1 MAAKKVYIHPLPV
14 RIWHWIHA
22 AGIVLLVLTGLQIR
36 YVDHISF
43 LTFDQ
48 AVHIHNVI
56 GIIVLLDYTLWFLFY
71 TFTGKIKIYFPTVE
85 EVIKGSIRQAM
96 FYGYGIFKGDPNPH
110 RITPDNKFNPMQK
123 QAYLMIMLA
132 LLPIQIITGL
142 LLWKVGYFSE
152 IIEFFGGIK
161 VVDTVHVLLFFF
173 FASFVI
179 AHFYLAT
186 LGHTFFAH
194 FKAMFTGYEE
204 EEEH

>member
-1 MAAKKVYIHPLPV
+1 M
-14 RIWHWIHA
+14 
-22 AGIVLLVLTGLQIR
+22 
-36 YVDHISF
+36 
-43 LTFDQ
+43 
-48 AVHIHNVI
+48 HNVI

-85 EVIKGSIRQAM
+85 ELVKGSVRQALY
-96 FYGYGIFKGDPNPH
+96 YGYGIFKGDPNPH

-152 IIEFFGGIK
+152 LIEFFGGIK

-204 EEEH
+204 EEEHRPPPERGRVKAVGRE

>member
-1 MAAKKVYIHPLPV
+1 MAKKVYIHPLPV

-22 AGIVLLVLTGLQIR
+22 AGIVLLVLSGLQIR
-36 YVDHISF
+36 YVDYLHFLSF
-43 LTFDQ
+43 EQ
-48 AVHIHNVI
+48 AVYVHNVI
-56 GIIVLLDYTLWFLFY
+56 GFIVIFDYALWFLFY
-71 TFTGKIKIYFPTVE
+71 TFTGKIKLYFPTGE
-85 EVIKGSIRQAM
+85 ELVKGSIRQAM

-110 RITPDNKFNPMQK
+110 KITPDNKFNPMQK
-123 QAYLMIMLA
+123 QAYLMIMLL

-142 LLWKVGYFSE
+142 LLWRVGFFSD
-152 IIEFFGGIK
+152 IVIFFGIK
-161 VVDTVHVLLFFF
+161 AIHAVHVLLFFF
-173 FASFVI
+173 FASFII

>member
-1 MAAKKVYIHPLPV
+1 MAKKIYIHPLPV

-22 AGIVLLVLTGLQIR
+22 AGIVLLVLSGIQIR

-43 LTFDQ
+43 LTFEE
-48 AVHIHNVI
+48 AIKVHNVI
-56 GIIVLLDYTLWFLFY
+56 GIIVLLDFALWFLFY
-71 TFTGKIKIYFPTVE
+71 TFTGKIKIYFPAAE
-85 EVIKGSIRQAM
+85 ELIKGSIRQAM

-110 RITPDNKFNPMQK
+110 KIIPDNKFNPMQK
-123 QAYLMIMLA
+123 QAYLMIMLV
-132 LLPIQIITGL
+132 LLPVQIITGL
-142 LLWKVGYFSE
+142 LLWKPVYFSE
-152 IIEFFGGIK
+152 IINFFGGIK

-179 AHFYLAT
+179 AHVYLAT

>member
-1 MAAKKVYIHPLPV
+1 MAKKVYIHPLPV

-22 AGIVLLVLTGLQIR
+22 AGIVLLVLSGIQIR

-43 LTFDQ
+43 LTFGE
-48 AVHIHNVI
+48 AIKVHNVI
-56 GIIVLLDYTLWFLFY
+56 GIIVLLDFTLWFLFY
-71 TFTGKIKIYFPTVE
+71 TFTGKIKIYFPTAE
-85 EVIKGSIRQAM
+85 ELIKGSIRQAM

-110 RITPDNKFNPMQK
+110 KITPDNKFNPMQK

-132 LLPIQIITGL
+132 LLPVQIITGL
-142 LLWKVGYFSE
+142 LLWKPVYFSE
-152 IIEFFGGIK
+152 LINFFGGIK
-161 VVDTVHVLLFFF
+161 IVDTVHVLLFFF

>member
-1 MAAKKVYIHPLPV
+1 MAKKVYIHPLPV

-22 AGIVLLVLTGLQIR
+22 AGIVLLVLSGLQIR

-43 LTFDQ
+43 LSFEQ

-71 TFTGKIKIYFPTVE
+71 VFTGKIKLYFPSAE
-85 EVIKGSIRQAM
+85 ELIKGSIRQAL

-132 LLPIQIITGL
+132 LLPVQIITGL
-142 LLWKVGYFSE
+142 LLWKAAFFSE

-161 VVDTVHVLLFFF
+161 VIDTVHVLLFFF
-173 FASFVI
+173 FASFII

>member
-1 MAAKKVYIHPLPV
+1 MAKKIYIHPLPV

-22 AGIVLLVLTGLQIR
+22 AGIVLLVLTGVQIR

-43 LTFDQ
+43 LTFEQ
-48 AVHIHNVI
+48 AVRVHNVI

-85 EVIKGSIRQAM
+85 ELVKGSVRQALY
-96 FYGYGIFKGDPNPH
+96 YGYGIFKGDPNPH

-152 IIEFFGGIK
+152 LIEFFGGIK